1 MPNSGNGM
9 RRMQDLKTLSLII
22 GVTLALASAAWG
34 IVSWAQSLKPRA
46 EARSDHEVLH
56 RRITEVD
63 KKTLDAEQHVNRVEQ
78 TIGRDVKTIKCILT
92 APNRRS
98 KEKCGL
104 QE

>member
-46 EARSDHEVLH
+46 EARSDH
-56 RRITEVD
+56 
-63 KKTLDAEQHVNRVEQ
+63 
-78 TIGRDVKTIKCILT
+78 
-92 APNRRS
+92 
-98 KEKCGL
+98 
-104 QE
+104 